1 MALRSMTAF
10 GVGESTQGSIRYR
23 CEIKTLNSRFADIN
37 VRIPRY
43 LNAIETE
50 IIARAKAAL
59 IRGKVDISF
68 DIVTPNAVERLPRF
82 NQAAMDYYLGICMQ
96 TQQMLQSKSGEK
108 SHALPDITQL
118 LRLEGVL
125 EPLQYDS
132 PEATM
137 QKHRD
142 GLLQSLDNA
151 LNQVNATR
159 AGEGQSLKKALQEII
174 QSLGQDRQALMKKA
188 GEFQTGLFAQYK
200 KRLEQLLER
209 LGETGQKVKEL
220 VPDERL
226 LSELVILTDKS
237 DIAEELTRLEIHER
251 EFLKLIDQGHD
262 VGRKLDFLCQE
273 MHREVNTMSNKLTA
287 VEASQHTLS
296 MKQAIERIRQQ
307 VQNIE

>member
-10 GVGESTQGSIRYR
+10 GAGESTQGDVRYR
-23 CEIKTLNSRFADIN
+23 CEIKTLNSRFIDTN

-50 IIARAKAAL
+50 IIAKTKAAL

-68 DIVTPNAVERLPRF
+68 DIVTPSTTERLPRF

-108 SHALPDITQL
+108 THALPEISQL

-125 EPLQYDS
+125 EPLQHDS
-132 PEATM
+132 PEATIK
-137 QKHRD
+137 KHRA
-142 GLLQSLDNA
+142 GLLQSLENA
-151 LNQVNATR
+151 LAEVNKTR
-159 AGEGQSLKKALQEII
+159 ANEGSSLKKALQEIV
-174 QSLGQDRQALMKKA
+174 QNLGQDRQALMKKA
-188 GEFQTGLFAQYK
+188 DEMQIALFAQYK
-200 KRLEQLLER
+200 KRLDQLMER
-209 LGETGQKVKEL
+209 IGETGQKVKDL

-226 LSELVILTDKS
+226 VSELVVLTDKS

-251 EFLKLIDQGHD
+251 EFLKLLDQGDD
-262 VGRKLDFLCQE
+262 VGRKLDFMCQE